1 MERSRLAVLSLALA
15 CAGCMSGPVSGPP
28 LRLVSESAP
37 STPDETLPWWKDA
50 GDPLL
55 AQLIE
60 QGLAHDP
67 ILICQAFDLS
77 KSDEKAHPPGLRHRL
92 SRLIE
97 QQGDDETARRAR
109 AYGYADARNALAERI
124 ALAYVETRRWQERLA
139 VRIKATDPL
148 RDNGEIAHLRKEAGL
163 VPAMDGDM
171 ADVMTGL
178 DTASVEAARNRLND
192 SVNTLAKLIH
202 MLPDDLRKQLG
213 NEGHLPTFTAKPAND
228 RSHRADLRAL
238 ELKLTGDLTRY
249 KVDQNAIDAAAKAP
263 EGTPPSAPAPDPK
276 PGGKKPAG
284 PTADVRAQDAVGAW
298 RAAQIRADA
307 EISEASTA
315 LGTTTLRLAPLARA
329 EATAT
334 RTVTD
339 ARLAYRGGTE
349 TFSMLYVAEAA
360 VLAAQEG
367 QIDARAAAAAAAIRL
382 WSAQGLGWHDA
393 DLAPAPTDGVTVCVQ
408 P

>member
-1 MERSRLAVLSLALA
+1 
-15 CAGCMSGPVSGPP
+15 MSGHPESPP
-28 LRLVSESAP
+28 LRLVSETAP
-37 STPDETLPWWKDA
+37 TMPDEALPWWKGA

-67 ILICQAFDLS
+67 VLICQAFDLTQS
-77 KSDEKAHPPGLRHRL
+77 VDKAHAPGLRNRL
-92 SRLIE
+92 THLIA
-97 QQGDDETARRAR
+97 QDDDTARRAQ
-109 AYGYADARNALAERI
+109 AYAYADARNHLAERI
-124 ALAYVETRRWQERLA
+124 ALAYIEARRWQERLA
-139 VRIKATDPL
+139 VRVKATDPL
-148 RDNGEIAHLRKEAGL
+148 RDNGEIAHFRKEAGL

-178 DTASVEAARNRLND
+178 DTASVEAARNKLNEAIG
-192 SVNTLAKLIH
+192 TLARLIH
-202 MLPDDLRKQLG
+202 ALPDDLRGQLG
-213 NEGHLPTFTAKPAND
+213 NEGHLPALAARPAND
-228 RSHRADLRAL
+228 RSHRADLRGL
-238 ELKLTGDLTRY
+238 ELRLTSNLTRH
-249 KVDQNAIDAAAKAP
+249 KVEQDAIDSAAKAP
-263 EGTPPSAPAPDPK
+263 EDATGPAPEAPAKPAAGKKGDPK
-276 PGGKKPAG
+276 I
-284 PTADVRAQDAVGAW
+284 TADARAKNAVAAW

-307 EISEASTA
+307 EIHDASGALDTA
-315 LGTTTLRLAPLARA
+315 TLRLAPLAKA

-339 ARLAYRGGTE
+339 ARLGYRSGTE

-367 QIDARAAAAAAAIRL
+367 QIDARAAAAAAAVRL

-393 DLAPAPTDGVTVCVQ
+393 DLAPAPTEGVTVCVQ